1 MESTLSIENS
11 VFLPKYYEILLTEIQ
26 EIKSISSKILE
37 GDFDDKR
44 EHYIVNELRKSG
56 EVIESS
62 SLNLITQVSDVF
74 VSDFNKTFKT
84 YTYLALNTKID
95 YVFPFED
102 WAIECNKLETLTDNT
117 KIILSLKQV
126 LDFFIELNN
135 SCNSDL
141 LAKSIASYL
150 NSSIDRNAKNS
161 HHLGLLDFVL
171 SKTFPNVSITKLLL
185 CSNQEEYLKVLN
197 GEDFIGSK
205 TDRIIEAAAQLFVQ
219 TTEEFNSINDA
230 FDGLLSNELQLN
242 SNVALEKKLN
252 QFKNSNIWKHISN
265 NEVLLTQFCRH
276 FTENATGMAHFFEMS
291 KNLFTVSNSRLY
303 INNIRPGRLAIFF
316 KEVIKGDTINGGYI
330 LDLLG
335 ANFRNESVRQEFLIE
350 RKEIEK
356 IMMFYSLNEDLVS
369 KENINNEKKIKL

>member
-1 MESTLSIENS
+1 MKSSLLIENS
-11 VFLPKYYEILLTEIQ
+11 VFLPKDYGTLLNEIQ
-26 EIKSISSKILE
+26 KIKSISSKILE
-37 GDFDDKR
+37 GDLGDGIDPFN
-44 EHYIVNELRKSG
+44 NELRKYG
-56 EVIESS
+56 EVIEAT
-62 SLNLITQVSDVF
+62 SLNLTTQVSDIF

-95 YVFPFED
+95 YVFPFEE
-102 WAIECNKLETLTDNT
+102 WAKECNKLETLTDDT
-117 KIILSLKQV
+117 KIILGLKQV
-126 LDFFIELNN
+126 LDFFIDLSN

-141 LAKSIASYL
+141 LAESIASYL

-161 HHLGLLDFVL
+161 YHLGLLDFVL

-197 GEDFIGSK
+197 GEDFCGNK

-219 TTEEFNSINDA
+219 TTEEYNNINDA

-252 QFKNSNIWKHISN
+252 RFKNSDIWQHISN
-265 NEVLLTQFCRH
+265 SEVLLTQFCRH
-276 FTENATGMAHFFEMS
+276 FTENAAGMAYFFEIS

-303 INNIRPGRLAIFF
+303 INNIRPGRLALFF
-316 KEVIKGDTINGGYI
+316 KEVIKGDTVNGGYI

-356 IMMFYSLNEDLVS
+356 IMMFYSLNEGLVS